1 MAMIGSYLAN
11 AMFHDLSIIPMVNM
25 ALFFLAGLT
34 SGRASQLKAEPVS
47 SPAEPAALSRRL
59 LNA

>member
-1 MAMIGSYLAN
+1 
-11 AMFHDLSIIPMVNM
+11 MFHDLSIIPMVNM

-34 SGRASQLKAEPVS
+34 SGLASQLKAAPVS
-47 SPAEPAALSRRL
+47 SPAEPASLSRYV